1 MLKVKTDIEIAQEAN
16 MLPISE
22 IAEKYGIL
30 ENELEYYGRYLL
42 MRLRDVKQNRMVSW
56 FWLPQS
62 VQLRQE
68 RENPQLLSVWDRR

>member
-30 ENELEYYGRYLL
+30 ENELEYYGR
-42 MRLRDVKQNRMVSW
+42 
-56 FWLPQS
+56 S

>member
-30 ENELEYYGRYLL
+30 ENE
-42 MRLRDVKQNRMVSW
+42 
-56 FWLPQS
+56 
-62 VQLRQE
+62 
-68 RENPQLLSVWDRR
+68 